1 MRPLTKAVFGAA
13 ATAALALTPTSA
25 TLAET
30 PATENVT
37 PPNTSVLEV
46 QVLDARNYTEENTGL
61 AAATASQNRVTIVI
75 WGGNLTLQ
83 KQAFAAANDLVSVG
97 IPAALVI
104 GPDKNSLSGDAVL
117 QVYALGVPYSDGRM
131 GTDFAHEV
139 REDMRTKALQAHR
152 EKYTAPQFSL
162 RQQ

>member
-104 GPDKNSLSGDAVL
+104 GPDKNSLSDDAVF
-117 QVYALGVPYSDGRM
+117 QIYAGAEPRSDGRIFQN
-131 GTDFAHEV
+131 DAEAV
-139 REDMRTKALQAHR
+139 RPLIRTAALKYHR
-152 EKYTAPQFSL
+152 EAFAPQLTL
-162 RQQ
+162 R